1 MRKTFHLNP
10 GMALHK
16 SRSVLFLSHV
26 ALAGEHRYSGYGG
39 KPFKWFLMISE
50 RRFEGDSQ
58 TATTKNASEKEGLS
72 GAIQMDNPVVDGIT
86 GLDTCDNPGHQM
98 PMGASMNEHMPTAS
112 AIFGPGRQDATEL
125 RELMSG

>member
-1 MRKTFHLNP
+1 MIATHFAVWCMPLLGALPRFSHSCCIPP
-10 GMALHK
+10 GRMLYRDA
-16 SRSVLFLSHV
+16 
-26 ALAGEHRYSGYGG
+26 
-39 KPFKWFLMISE
+39 
-50 RRFEGDSQ
+50 
-58 TATTKNASEKEGLS
+58 ATTKNASEKEGLS